1 MVIKRPDW
9 GIWCFFSG
17 KIVVTF
23 LGGPPTSTARS
34 WTSSRTWLPVIHGQ
48 EATKPKRLTSQKF
61 MVRIS
66 KIWSPKKAGVF
77 FPSCYSFKERGVHID
92 QQKGRTW
99 KIFYPQK
106 CQISNERSS
115 VCLVYI
121 GIYYPPGWKPTC
133 SHISCGQVAI
143 AHLHSFDGVYC
154 KKNNFLSN
162 FLWWPQNHW

>member
-9 GIWCFFSG
+9 GIGCFFSG

-23 LGGPPTSTARS
+23 FGGPPTSTARS
-34 WTSSRTWLPVIHGQ
+34 WTSSWTWLPVIHGQ

-61 MVRIS
+61 MIRIS
-66 KIWSPKKAGVF
+66 KIWSPKNAGVF
-77 FPSCYSFKERGVHID
+77 FSILLFLQRTRSPHRPA
-92 QQKGRTW
+92 KGRTW

-121 GIYYPPGWKPTC
+121 GDILPAGLETDLFPHQLRRSCNC
-133 SHISCGQVAI
+133 SFAQFWWCLLQKKQF
-143 AHLHSFDGVYC
+143 LVY
-154 KKNNFLSN
+154 